1 MAPADVSRSL
11 LGHSTG
17 RWYGRTLVVRTD
29 HIDWPHFDTVG
40 VPLSEEAVVTERFTL
55 SQDGKRLNYRIQVAD
70 PQTFVEPIVFEKY
83 WLSVPGTTVNPY
95 ECTK

>member
-1 MAPADVSRSL
+1 
-11 LGHSTG
+11 
-17 RWYGRTLVVRTD
+17 
-29 HIDWPHFDTVG
+29 
-40 VPLSEEAVVTERFTL
+40 LSEEAVVTERFTL